1 MQLCVPADN
10 HDSHIGIGVMEE
22 YNFVVELPD
31 DFMCMICSKVLIEP
45 HVTDCCGQ
53 HFCQSC
59 LDEWFRKQG
68 GKNCPHCRSERFS
81 HILYLPLK
89 RKIQALKV
97 YCPNQK
103 YGCGTTISINDFKG
117 HVEKCSFANVA
128 CELGCG
134 RSMLKKDSKQHLTNE
149 CPKRKVKCQHCLK
162 EDSYD
167 FIIGQHTDSCNE
179 YPIYCPRG
187 CMKIIMRKDLPM
199 HAEVCLLENVQCVF
213 HDVGCKARAL
223 RKDLQEHLQQN
234 QQDHLSQLMVE
245 FSKLNSDHKR
255 LSDEHKQVKSDHK
268 KLSDEHKH
276 LKSDHERVTDELKQV
291 QGDHKRLSDGHDQ
304 LKSDYKMLLDE
315 NKQVKSDY
323 ERQLSGLRSQQQS
336 MSSQISKI
344 LDRLPFKCK
353 SCGEFWVESH
363 SCKRR

>member
-1 MQLCVPADN
+1 
-10 HDSHIGIGVMEE
+10 MEE
-22 YNFVVELPD
+22 YNFVVEPTD

-68 GKNCPHCRSERFS
+68 KKICPHCRSERFS

-103 YGCGTTISINDFKG
+103 YGCGSTISINEVKG
-117 HVEKCSFANVA
+117 HVEKCSFVNVA

-134 RSMLKKDSKQHLTNE
+134 RSMLKKDLKQHLMNE
-149 CPKRKVKCQHCLK
+149 CPKRKVKCQHCFK

-167 FIIGQHTDSCNE
+167 FIVGQHTDSCNE
-179 YPIYCPRG
+179 YPVYCPRG
-187 CMKIIMRKDLPM
+187 CVKTTIKRKDLPM
-199 HAEVCLLENVQCVF
+199 HAKVCLWEYVQCAF
-213 HDVGCKARAL
+213 HDVGCKAQPI
-223 RKDLQEHLQQN
+223 RKNLQQHLQQN

-245 FSKLNSDHKR
+245 FSKLKSDHKR

-268 KLSDEHKH
+268 KLSDEHKQ